1 MAFFDKSIEHAKDS
15 LAEVSREAID
25 LAGERLSSVVKD
37 GVSQAGTEL
46 KDVIWQASQEID
58 AKLDKISDELHAQ
71 RQFTKDDVRE
81 LVDYAGEKMGAL
93 MDERMVRAKLEISAL
108 VQEKVEYF
116 KREIDGF
123 FIERQRDLARERRR
137 LFINVA
143 IAILASLSLGFVS
156 WLYHQYLGGGLDV
169 FAIFRIIFASLAGG
183 YAAYLALKLLR
194 RWLSMSEHKKDTLF
208 LVSRYWGVLRPES
221 IFGTVVLVCLM
232 AVLVGFLLFPDQIA
246 QLTGSEKWLKTLRE
260 AYPMFRPLESPEL
273 IPAPRQP
280 QA

>member
-1 MAFFDKSIEHAKDS
+1 MALFDKTISNAKDS

-25 LAGERLSSVVKD
+25 HAGERLADVVKV

-46 KDVIWQASQEID
+46 KDVIWKASQEID
-58 AKLDKISDELHAQ
+58 SKLDKISDELHEQ

-81 LVDYAGEKMGAL
+81 LVDYAGQKLSTL
-93 MDERMVRAKLEISAL
+93 MDERIVHAKAEFSSL

-116 KREIDGF
+116 KLEIDSF

-156 WLYHQYLGGGLDV
+156 WLYHQYLGGDLDV
-169 FAIFRIIFASLAGG
+169 FAIFRIVFASLMGG
-183 YAAYLALKLLR
+183 YAAYLAVRLVR
-194 RWLSMSEHKKDTLF
+194 RWLSMSEHRKDTLF

-221 IFGTVVLVCLM
+221 IFGTVILVCLM

-246 QLTGSEKWLKTLRE
+246 RLTGSEAWLKTLRE
-260 AYPMFRPLESPEL
+260 ALPMLRP
-273 IPAPRQP
+273 
-280 QA
+280 

>member
-1 MAFFDKSIEHAKDS
+1 MALFDKTIDHAKES

-25 LAGERLSSVVKD
+25 HAGERLADVVKV

-58 AKLDKISDELHAQ
+58 AKLDKISDELHEQ

-81 LVDYAGEKMGAL
+81 LVDYAGEKLGTL
-93 MDERMVRAKLEISAL
+93 MDERIIRAKTEISAL

-116 KREIDGF
+116 KHEVDGF

-169 FAIFRIIFASLAGG
+169 FALFRIVFASLAGG
-183 YAAYLALKLLR
+183 YAAYLAIKLLR
-194 RWLSMSEHKKDTLF
+194 RWVSMSEHRKDTLF

-221 IFGTVVLVCLM
+221 IFGTVILVCLM
-232 AVLVGFLLFPDQIA
+232 AALVGFLLFPEQIA
-246 QLTGSEKWLKTLRE
+246 QLTGSEQWLKTLRE
-260 AYPMFRPLESPEL
+260 AYPMF
-273 IPAPRQP
+273 Q
-280 QA
+280 Q

>member
-1 MAFFDKSIEHAKDS
+1 MALFDKTIDHAKES

-25 LAGERLSSVVKD
+25 QAGKRLSDVVKD

-58 AKLDKISDELHAQ
+58 AKLDKISDELHEQ

-81 LVDYAGEKMGAL
+81 LVDYAGDKLGTL
-93 MDERMVRAKLEISAL
+93 MDQRIAHAKSEFSAL

-116 KREIDGF
+116 KREVDSF

-137 LFINVA
+137 LFLNVA
-143 IAILASLSLGFVS
+143 IAILASLSVGFVS
-156 WLYHQYLGGGLDV
+156 WLYHQYVGGGLDV
-169 FAIFRIIFASLAGG
+169 FAIFRIVFASLAGG
-183 YAAYLALKLLR
+183 YTAYLALKLVR

-221 IFGTVVLVCLM
+221 IFGTVVLVCLL
-232 AVLVGFLLFPDQIA
+232 AALVGFLLFPEQIA
-246 QLTGSEKWLKTLRE
+246 QLTGSEKWLKALRA
-260 AYPMFRPLESPEL
+260 AYPIFR
-273 IPAPRQP
+273 Q
-280 QA
+280 

>member
-1 MAFFDKSIEHAKDS
+1 MALFDKTISHAKDS

-25 LAGERLSSVVKD
+25 HAGERLADVVKV

-46 KDVIWQASQEID
+46 KDVIWKASQEID
-58 AKLDKISDELHAQ
+58 AKLDKISDELHEQ

-81 LVDYAGEKMGAL
+81 LVDYAGEKLGTV
-93 MDERMVRAKLEISAL
+93 MDARIIHAKSEISLL

-116 KREIDGF
+116 KREIDSF
-123 FIERQRDLARERRR
+123 FIERQRDLARERQR

-169 FAIFRIIFASLAGG
+169 FAIFRIVFASLAGG
-183 YAAYLALKLLR
+183 YAAYLAVKLLR

-221 IFGTVVLVCLM
+221 MFGTLILVCLLL
-232 AVLVGFLLFPDQIA
+232 VVVGFLLFPEQIA
-246 QLTGSEKWLKTLRE
+246 RLTGSEQLLEWLRD
-260 AYPMFRPLESPEL
+260 AFPFVR
-273 IPAPRQP
+273 
-280 QA
+280 

>member
-1 MAFFDKSIEHAKDS
+1 MALFEKSITYAKDS

-25 LAGERLSSVVKD
+25 HAGERLADVVKV

-58 AKLDKISDELHAQ
+58 AKLDKISDELHEQ

-81 LVDYAGEKMGAL
+81 LVDYAGEKLGAI
-93 MDERMVRAKLEISAL
+93 MDARMAVAKAEISSL
-108 VQEKVEYF
+108 VQDKVEYF
-116 KREIDGF
+116 KREVDGF

-137 LFINVA
+137 LFLNVA

-169 FAIFRIIFASLAGG
+169 FAIFRIVFASLAGG
-183 YAAYLALKLLR
+183 YAAYLAVKLLR

-221 IFGTVVLVCLM
+221 IFSTVILVCLM

-246 QLTGSEKWLKTLRE
+246 HLTGGEKWLKALRE
-260 AYPMFRPLESPEL
+260 AYPML
-273 IPAPRQP
+273 RQ
-280 QA
+280 

>member
-1 MAFFDKSIEHAKDS
+1 MALFDKTIDHAKES

-25 LAGERLSSVVKD
+25 HAGKRLSDVVKD

-58 AKLDKISDELHAQ
+58 AKLDKISDELHEQ

-81 LVDYAGEKMGAL
+81 LVDYAGERLGTL
-93 MDERMVRAKLEISAL
+93 MDERIVRAKSEISEL

-116 KREIDGF
+116 KREVDGF

-143 IAILASLSLGFVS
+143 VAILASLSVGFVS

-169 FAIFRIIFASLAGG
+169 FGVFRIVFGSLAGG
-183 YAAYLALKLLR
+183 YGAYLALKLLR

-221 IFGTVVLVCLM
+221 IFGTVLLVCLM
-232 AVLVGFLLFPDQIA
+232 AALVGFLLFPDQIA
-246 QLTGSEKWLKTLRE
+246 HLTGSEKWLKTLRE
-260 AYPMFRPLESPEL
+260 AYPIL
-273 IPAPRQP
+273 PR
-280 QA
+280 

>member
-1 MAFFDKSIEHAKDS
+1 MFEKTIHHARDS

-25 LAGERLSSVVKD
+25 RAGDRLSGVVKE
-37 GVSQAGTEL
+37 GVTQAGTEL

-58 AKLDKISDELHAQ
+58 SKLDKISEELHAQ

-93 MDERMVRAKLEISAL
+93 MDERIVRAKSEISTL

-116 KREIDGF
+116 KHEIDSF

-143 IAILASLSLGFVS
+143 IAIFASLSLGFVS

-169 FAIFRIIFASLAGG
+169 FGIFRIVFASLAGG
-183 YAAYLALKLLR
+183 YAAYLAIRLVR

-208 LVSRYWGVLRPES
+208 LVSRYWGVLRPVS
-221 IFGTVVLVCLM
+221 VFGTLVLVCLM
-232 AVLVGFLLFPDQIA
+232 AILVGFLLFPDQIA
-246 QLTGSEKWLKTLRE
+246 HLTGSEQWLKSLRE
-260 AYPMFRPLESPEL
+260 AYPL
-273 IPAPRQP
+273 IR
-280 QA
+280 

>member
-1 MAFFDKSIEHAKDS
+1 MALFDKTIDHAKES

-25 LAGERLSSVVKD
+25 HAGKRLSDVVKD
-37 GVSQAGTEL
+37 GVSQAGSEL

-58 AKLDKISDELHAQ
+58 AKLDKISDELHEQ

-81 LVDYAGEKMGAL
+81 LVDYAGERLGAL
-93 MDERMVRAKLEISAL
+93 MDERIARAKSEISAL

-116 KREIDGF
+116 KQEIDGF
-123 FIERQRDLARERRR
+123 FIERQRDLARERQR

-143 IAILASLSLGFVS
+143 IAVFASLSLGFVS

-169 FAIFRIIFASLAGG
+169 FAVFRIMFASLVGG
-183 YAAYLALKLLR
+183 YTAYLAVKLLR

-221 IFGTVVLVCLM
+221 VFGTVVLVCLM
-232 AVLVGFLLFPDQIA
+232 AALVGLLLFPDQIA
-246 QLTGSEKWLKTLRE
+246 RLTGGEALLKALRE
-260 AYPMFRPLESPEL
+260 AYPMFRP
-273 IPAPRQP
+273 
-280 QA
+280 

>member
-1 MAFFDKSIEHAKDS
+1 MALFDKTIDHAKAS

-25 LAGERLSSVVKD
+25 HAGERLGDVVKV
-37 GVSQAGTEL
+37 GISQAGTEL

-58 AKLDKISDELHAQ
+58 AKLDKISDELHEQ

-81 LVDYAGEKMGAL
+81 LVDYAGEKLGTL
-93 MDERMVRAKLEISAL
+93 MDERIVRAKTEISAL
-108 VQEKVEYF
+108 VQEKVEYL
-116 KREIDGF
+116 KQEVDGF

-169 FAIFRIIFASLAGG
+169 FALFRIVFASLAGG
-183 YAAYLALKLLR
+183 YAAYLAVKLLR
-194 RWLSMSEHKKDTLF
+194 RWVSMSEHRKDTLF

-221 IFGTVVLVCLM
+221 IFGTVILVCLM
-232 AVLVGFLLFPDQIA
+232 AALVGFLLFPEQIA
-246 QLTGSEKWLKTLRE
+246 QLTGSEKWLKALHE
-260 AYPMFRPLESPEL
+260 AYPMFR
-273 IPAPRQP
+273 Q
-280 QA
+280 

>member
-1 MAFFDKSIEHAKDS
+1 MALFDKTIDHAKES

-25 LAGERLSSVVKD
+25 QAGKRLSDVVKD

-58 AKLDKISDELHAQ
+58 AKLDKISEELHAQ

-81 LVDYAGEKMGAL
+81 LVDYAGEKLGTL
-93 MDERMVRAKLEISAL
+93 MDERIVHAKSEFSVL

-116 KREIDGF
+116 KREVDGF

-143 IAILASLSLGFVS
+143 IAILASLSVGFVS
-156 WLYHQYLGGGLDV
+156 WLYHQYVGGGLDV
-169 FAIFRIIFASLAGG
+169 FAVFRIVFASLAGG
-183 YAAYLALKLLR
+183 YAAYLALKLVR
-194 RWLSMSEHKKDTLF
+194 RWVSMSEHKKDTLF

-232 AVLVGFLLFPDQIA
+232 AALVGFLMFPEQIA
-246 QLTGSEKWLKTLRE
+246 QLTGSEKWLKALRE
-260 AYPMFRPLESPEL
+260 AYPIF
-273 IPAPRQP
+273 PR
-280 QA
+280 

>member
-1 MAFFDKSIEHAKDS
+1 MALFDKTIDHAKES

-25 LAGERLSSVVKD
+25 HAGNRLADVVKV

-58 AKLDKISDELHAQ
+58 AKLDKISEELHEQ

-81 LVDYAGEKMGAL
+81 LVDYAGEKLGAL
-93 MDERMVRAKLEISAL
+93 MDERIVRAKTEISVL

-116 KREIDGF
+116 KTEIDSF

-143 IAILASLSLGFVS
+143 IAVFASFSLGFVS
-156 WLYHQYLGGGLDV
+156 WLYHQYVGGGLDM
-169 FAIFRIIFASLAGG
+169 FAVFRIVFASLIGG
-183 YAAYLALKLLR
+183 YTAYLAVKLLR

-221 IFGTVVLVCLM
+221 VFGTIILVCVM
-232 AVLVGFLLFPDQIA
+232 AALVGLLLFPDQIA
-246 QLTGSEKWLKTLRE
+246 QLTGSEAWLKALRD
-260 AYPMFRPLESPEL
+260 AYPMFRP
-273 IPAPRQP
+273 
-280 QA
+280 

>member
-1 MAFFDKSIEHAKDS
+1 MALFDKTIDHAKES

-25 LAGERLSSVVKD
+25 LAGERLADVVKV

-58 AKLDKISDELHAQ
+58 AKLDKISDELHEQ

-81 LVDYAGEKMGAL
+81 LVDYAGEKLGTL
-93 MDERMVRAKLEISAL
+93 MDERIVRAKSEISDL

-116 KREIDGF
+116 KREVDSF

-143 IAILASLSLGFVS
+143 VAVLASLSLGFIS

-169 FAIFRIIFASLAGG
+169 FAIFRIVFASLAGG
-183 YAAYLALKLLR
+183 YTAYLAVKLIR
-194 RWLSMSEHKKDTLF
+194 RWLSMSEHSKDTPF
-208 LVSRYWGVLRPES
+208 LVRRYWGVLRQES

-246 QLTGSEKWLKTLRE
+246 QLTGSEKWLKALRE
-260 AYPMFRPLESPEL
+260 AYPMFQR
-273 IPAPRQP
+273 
-280 QA
+280 